1 MNFPSPTYVEIPW
14 EGKGWTKEAR
24 CSTTAQ
30 VFPLLSLF
38 PSRIFLFPVISRTS
52 SAVKSTTNAEIY
64 AAGLALEGRK
74 SAREGRDPINRP
86 VILFD
91 PF

>member
-1 MNFPSPTYVEIPW
+1 MLDNGTSFS
-14 EGKGWTKEAR
+14 
-24 CSTTAQ
+24 SS
-30 VFPLLSLF
+30 FSL
-38 PSRIFLFPVISRTS
+38 PSRVFLFPVISRTS

-86 VILFD
+86 VIPFD